1 MVCTLLGS
9 TAFDGLSR
17 TRWWTDLTLD
27 LDPAA
32 STVAGTAGL
41 LACVGI
47 VAVTYTAA
55 TRAARQY
62 RRARPGDDADDRLER
77 QFVHSLVPILIGYT
91 IAHYFSLL
99 LFQGQ
104 MGYILGADPF
114 DRGWDLFGTADWK
127 MNLVLISTSA
137 IALIQVGAIVFGH
150 ILGVVAAHDRAIAL
164 FRGRD
169 TLRAQTLLLAT
180 MVFYTLS
187 GIALLVGT

>member
-1 MVCTLLGS
+1 
-9 TAFDGLSR
+9 
-17 TRWWTDLTLD
+17 
-27 LDPAA
+27 
-32 STVAGTAGL
+32 
-41 LACVGI
+41 
-47 VAVTYTAA
+47 
-55 TRAARQY
+55 
-62 RRARPGDDADDRLER
+62 
-77 QFVHSLVPILIGYT
+77 
-91 IAHYFSLL
+91 
-99 LFQGQ
+99 

-127 MNLVLISTSA
+127 MNLVLISTSV